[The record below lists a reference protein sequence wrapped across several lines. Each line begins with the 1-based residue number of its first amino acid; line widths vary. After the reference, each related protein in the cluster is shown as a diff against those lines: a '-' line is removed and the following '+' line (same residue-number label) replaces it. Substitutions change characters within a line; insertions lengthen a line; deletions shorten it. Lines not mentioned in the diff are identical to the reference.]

1 MGDTSL
7 VNGFVPLF
15 VFVLAPVLLVL
26 SISWRD
32 GRWKHESS
40 GSPSIAAGVTL
51 VVLLVN
57 ERFKLIPYAF
67 PTFFYLLLGL
77 IVLAGVILVTG
88 WRADANWQRVVAVLA
103 TLSMVALLGVIVNRH
118 YRYYPTVSNL
128 LGKVAENELGLP
140 ELNRISEEVARTGTL
155 PAKGYT
161 VHTPIPGPK
170 SGFTGR
176 DAYVYLPPAY
186 FATPAP
192 ELPVLLMLHGVPG
205 GPENWPQAGNI
216 DEVADAFAATHDGKT
231 PILVMP
237 DSAGDT
243 NNDTL
248 CVNSER
254 GNVETYLTEDVVD
267 YVRATFHPATG
278 PNTIGVA
285 GFSDGAFCSL
295 LLALR
300 NPEVFTTFGDY
311 SGYSQPTLDPPKE
324 ALKEIFKGDQA
335 AYDAHDPTKI
345 LAGRQFPGLSGWFE
359 VGEQDPDPLE
369 PTRAVSK
376 QAAAAG
382 IATCT
387 LIRPGG
393 HDFGFWEDSFRHSLP
408 FLSAKLG
415 LTPMPS
421 DLSGAVCENQT
432 GS

>member
-7 VNGFVPLF
+7 VNGVVPLF
-15 VFVLAPVLLVL
+15 IFAVTPLLLLL
-26 SISWRD
+26 SLGWRD
-32 GRWKHESS
+32 GRWRRQLSWAV
-40 GSPSIAAGVTL
+40 PIACAATL
-51 VVLLVN
+51 VVLVVN
-57 ERFKLIPYAF
+57 ERFKLVPYAF
-67 PTFFYLLLGL
+67 PAFFYLLFALV
-77 IVLAGVILVTG
+77 VLALVAAITG
-88 WRADANWQRVVAVLA
+88 WTKDSNWQRVAAVVATISVLA
-103 TLSMVALLGVIVNRH
+103 LIGTVVNRH

-128 LGKVAENELGLP
+128 FGKVAGNELGLP
-140 ELNRISEEVARTGTL
+140 ELNKISDEVVRTHQL

-186 FATPAP
+186 FATPRPA
-192 ELPVLLMLHGVPG
+192 LPVLLMLHGVPG

-216 DEVADAFAATHDGKT
+216 DEVADTFAAAHDGKT

-248 CVNSER
+248 CVDSAR
-254 GNVETYLTEDVVD
+254 GNVETYLTQDVVD
-267 YVRATFHPATG
+267 YVHSTFHSAAG
-278 PNTIGVA
+278 PNTLGVA
-285 GFSDGAFCSL
+285 GFSDGAFC
-295 LLALR
+295 ALMLPLR
-300 NPEVFTTFGDY
+300 HPELFATFGDY
-311 SGYSQPTLDPPKE
+311 SGYSQPTLDPPKQ
-324 ALKEIFKGDQA
+324 ALQEIFHGDQQ
-335 AYDAHDPTKI
+335 AYDAHDPTK
-345 LAGRQFPGLSGWFE
+345 LLLTRQFPGLSGWFE

-369 PTRAVSK
+369 PTRGVSK
-376 QAAAAG
+376 EAAAAG

-415 LTPMPS
+415 LTPLPT
-421 DLSGAVCENQT
+421 DLSGAACENQPK
-432 GS
+432 S

>member
-1 MGDTSL
+1 MGEASL
-7 VNGFVPLF
+7 VNGFIPWFVIVVSPL
-15 VFVLAPVLLVL
+15 LLLL
-26 SISWRD
+26 SIGWRD
-32 GRWKHESS
+32 GRWKHQL
-40 GSPSIAAGVTL
+40 GLAVPITAGFTL

-67 PTFFYLLLGL
+67 PTFFYLLVGL
-77 IVLAGVILVTG
+77 VVFALVVAVTG
-88 WRADANWQRVVAVLA
+88 WRKDANWQRATAVLA
-103 TLSMVALLGVIVNRH
+103 TISMVLLLGVVVNRH

-140 ELNRISEEVARTGTL
+140 ELNKISDEVARTGQL

-161 VHTPIPGPK
+161 VHTPIPGTK
-170 SGFTGR
+170 SGFPAR

-186 FATPAP
+186 FATPSP

-205 GPENWPQAGNI
+205 GPENWAQAGNI
-216 DEVADAFAATHDGKT
+216 DEVADAFAAAHDGKT

-248 CVNSER
+248 CVNSSR
-254 GNVETYLTEDVVD
+254 GQSETYLTEDVPAF
-267 YVRATFHPATG
+267 VRATFHPATG
-278 PNTIGVA
+278 PDTMGVA

-295 LLALR
+295 QLSLR
-300 NPEVFTTFGDY
+300 HPDLFSTFGDY
-311 SGYSQPTLDPPKE
+311 SGFSQPTLDPPKD
-324 ALKEIFKGDQA
+324 ALKEVFGGDQK
-335 AYDAHDPTKI
+335 AYDEHDPTK
-345 LAGRQFPGLSGWFE
+345 LLRGQRYPELSGWFE

-369 PTRAVSK
+369 PTRAVAK

-382 IATCT
+382 IQTCT

-393 HDFGFWEDSFRHSLP
+393 HDFGFWEQAFRNSLP

-415 LTPMPS
+415 LTPMPK
-421 DLSGAVCENQT
+421 DLNGAVCENLSST
-432 GS
+432 